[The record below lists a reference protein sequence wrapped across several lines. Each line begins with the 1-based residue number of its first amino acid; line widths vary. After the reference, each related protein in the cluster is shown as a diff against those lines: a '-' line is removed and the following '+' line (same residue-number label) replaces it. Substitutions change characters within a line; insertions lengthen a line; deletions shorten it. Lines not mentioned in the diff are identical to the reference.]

1 MLNAPS
7 LSKQALVFLAKK
19 TKVGIKCFE
28 GESLPRSPHPLPR
41 RRARHL
47 AEPRIAERLREKILG
62 GTLKLSGPL
71 VPGPNCHISYR
82 LDPVALWSHSS
93 GIQLLP
99 PPNLRV
105 PVQPEIDRNVT
116 PAILLSHRPVL
127 ACPFLE
133 GLAYSPLLLS
143 VSRGWAQALESLT
156 CECPTPPGYVGT
168 AQELRKETRILA

>member
-1 MLNAPS
+1 MFRGRKSPPQPPPLT
-7 LSKQALVFLAKK
+7 K
-19 TKVGIKCFE
+19 TKG
-28 GESLPRSPHPLPR
+28 
-41 RRARHL
+41 RHL

-99 PPNLRV
+99 PPNLWV
-105 PVQPEIDRNVT
+105 PVQPEIDRNGT
-116 PAILLSHRPVL
+116 PAILLFHRPVL

-133 GLAYSPLLLS
+133 GLSYSPLLPS

-156 CECPTPPGYVGT
+156 CECPTPPGYMGT